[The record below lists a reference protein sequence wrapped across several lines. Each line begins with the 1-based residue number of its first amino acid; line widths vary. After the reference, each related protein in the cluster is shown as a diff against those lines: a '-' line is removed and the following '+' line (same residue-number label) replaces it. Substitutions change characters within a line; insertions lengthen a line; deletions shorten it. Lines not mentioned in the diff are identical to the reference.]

1 MALTIGVAPAAASA
15 KRSPK
20 RPCKRSSRIV
30 VPWPW
35 TCGDHPK
42 ALETTESQSLTQGPD
57 PVQCPETRSQE
68 KRLNPKYPVLLNPTM
83 SDPLPRPSCPPVGLP
98 QLQPNH
104 KLNHSQLSMTTK
116 HSPAENTFEVLM
128 SSKCP
133 HIKNTHGSSRD
144 LPAEAVLWRH
154 ENSPATLP

>member
-57 PVQCPETRSQE
+57 LVQCPETRSQE
-68 KRLNPKYPVLLNPTM
+68 KRLNPKYPVLLNPTT
-83 SDPLPRPSCPPVGLP
+83 SDPLPRPSGLPMGLP
-98 QLQPNH
+98 QLQFKPQTKPQPALYDH
-104 KLNHSQLSMTTK
+104 KTL
-116 HSPAENTFEVLM
+116 
-128 SSKCP
+128 
-133 HIKNTHGSSRD
+133 SSREY
-144 LPAEAVLWRH
+144 LRSSYELYMPAHKKHPWVLTG
-154 ENSPATLP
+154 SAC